1 MILQIFVPILGL
13 ALILASGRRIFSG
26 HRSRVVIA
34 AIFVT
39 GALSISREPLIPWLL
54 IGASA
59 LILSCIERFFRPD
72 ADKILR
78 NHLQTLLDRLILSMK
93 AGRPLKISLREAARE
108 LSPAAAAKVSE
119 IADRFE
125 LAGKEDGL
133 TATAVEILRGLRS
146 ASMGSAKT
154 VERLESWRHS
164 VRLREEFRRRSGQVT
179 LQIRVQAGLSL
190 ALFLPVFFWNLVSG
204 GSAALIRCAIASL
217 LFLLA
222 QIWIHV
228 SFRRFKWTI

>member
-1 MILQIFVPILGL
+1 MIIQTLLPTLGL
-13 ALILASGRRIFSG
+13 ALLLVSGRRIFIG
-26 HRSRVVIA
+26 RPSRVVVA
-34 AIFVT
+34 AIFAVS
-39 GALSISREPLIPWLL
+39 AVVFSRDPLIPWLL

-59 LILSCIERFFRPD
+59 LFLSFVERFLRPD

-108 LSPAAAAKVSE
+108 LSPPATARVSE

-125 LAGKEDGL
+125 LSGNEEGL
-133 TATAVEILRGLRS
+133 TATAIEILRGLRL
-146 ASMGSAKT
+146 AEKGSAKT

-179 LQIRVQAGLSL
+179 LQIRVQAGISMS
-190 ALFLPVFFWNLVSG
+190 LFLPLLLWNLALG
-204 GSAALIRCAIASL
+204 TSAAAIRCAIAGF
-217 LFLLA
+217 LFVLA
-222 QIWIHV
+222 QLWIHV
-228 SFRRFKWTI
+228 SFRRFRWTI